1 MVLFRSKKYQ
11 EKFKQNLIPELS
23 SKECSEEKTQNLRF
37 ITPSDDEELYFKA
50 WENLDESSKKRLSL
64 SLWQD
69 RLEVLFAAYGRSSQE
84 GQIKILETLG
94 FIQKKEAVDFLVE
107 ALKSPDEMIRIA
119 CAKALRQQEP
129 SLILEPMVEALAKP
143 EVFLAARVYD
153 VLSEIGVLLVPLILQ
168 KLISANSEGKTVMI
182 QLLAAFGDESV
193 AENIYEAAQGE
204 TYTVRKAACEAY
216 GKLGSK
222 KSGEYLSQY
231 LKDSDWQ
238 IRLLAV
244 QGLKKLRYRQALPQL
259 EAASQ
264 KESDPQVK
272 ILIDALL
279 KQWQNGEIIVMQKW
293 KRA

>member
-11 EKFKQNLIPELS
+11 EKFKQNLIPELNTQEYLTEG
-23 SKECSEEKTQNLRF
+23 SKGLRLL
-37 ITPSDDEELYFKA
+37 TPGDDEELYFKA
-50 WENLDESSKKRLSL
+50 WESLDESGKKRLSL
-64 SLWQD
+64 SLWSN
-69 RLEVLFAAYGRSSQE
+69 RLDVLFAAYGRSSRE

-119 CAKALRQQEP
+119 CAKALRRQEP
-129 SLILEPMVEALAKP
+129 TLILEPMVEALAKP

-168 KLISANSEGKTVMI
+168 KLTSTNSEGKTVMI

-193 AENIYEAAQGE
+193 AENIYAAAEGE
-204 TYTVRKAACEAY
+204 SYPVRKAACEAY
-216 GKLGSK
+216 GKLGGQMC
-222 KSGEYLSQY
+222 GEYLSQA

-259 EAASQ
+259 EAAGK
-264 KESDPQVK
+264 KENDPQVK
-272 ILIDALL
+272 ILIAALL
-279 KQWQNGEIIVMQKW
+279 KQWQNGEIISMQQW

>member
-11 EKFKQNLIPELS
+11 EKMKQNLLPELS
-23 SKECSEEKTQNLRF
+23 SNDSAAKASAVRF
-37 ITPSDDEELYFKA
+37 LTPGDDEELYFKA
-50 WENLDESSKKRLSL
+50 WESLDENAKKRLSL

-69 RLEVLFAAYGRSSQE
+69 RLDTLLSGFAQSSPE
-84 GQIKILETLG
+84 GQIKIIETLS
-94 FIQKKEAVDFLVE
+94 FIRKKEAVDFLVE
-107 ALKSPDEMIRIA
+107 ALKSPDEMVRLA
-119 CAKALRQQEP
+119 CAQALRKQEP
-129 SLILEPMVEALAKP
+129 TLILEPMVEALAKP

-168 KLISANSEGKTVMI
+168 KLASATGEGKTVMI

-193 AENIYEAAQGE
+193 AENIYAAAQGE
-204 TYTVRKAACEAY
+204 SYSVRKAACEAY
-216 GKLGSK
+216 GKLGGK
-222 KSGEYLSQY
+222 ESGEYLSQY
-231 LKDSDWQ
+231 LFDSDWQ

-244 QGLKKLRYRQALPQL
+244 QGLKKLRYRQALPAL
-259 EAASQ
+259 EKAGK

-279 KQWQNGEIIVMQKW
+279 KQWQNGEIIIMQQW

>member
-1 MVLFRSKKYQ
+1 MILFRSKKYQ
-11 EKFKQNLIPELS
+11 EKFKQNMLPELS

-37 ITPSDDEELYFKA
+37 LTPSDDEELYFKA
-50 WENLDESSKKRLSL
+50 WESLDESAKKRLSL

-69 RLEVLFAAYGRSSQE
+69 RLDVLLASFSRSSQE

-94 FIQKKEAVDFLVE
+94 FIRKKEAVDFLVE
-107 ALKSPDEMIRIA
+107 ALKSPDEMVRLA
-119 CAKALRQQEP
+119 CAESLRKQEP
-129 SLILEPMVEALAKP
+129 TLILEPMVEALAKP

-168 KLISANSEGKTVMI
+168 KLTSTNSEGKTVMI

-193 AENIYEAAQGE
+193 AENIYDAAQGE
-204 TYTVRKAACEAY
+204 SYTVRKAACEAY
-216 GKLGSK
+216 GKLGGQIC
-222 KSGEYLSQY
+222 GEYLSQY

-244 QGLKKLRYRQALPQL
+244 QGLKKLRFRKALPAL
-259 EAASQ
+259 EAASK
-264 KESDPQVK
+264 KETDQAVK
-272 ILIDALL
+272 VLIDHLI
-279 KQWQNGEIIVMQKW
+279 KQWQNGEIIVMQQW